1 MRLLFSLI
9 LLLQACSHTSDLTKV
24 QAKPMDEFYQG
35 AGIEKYFMADV
46 PMWINFSSPGQC
58 RREYPIRYLDY
69 YKLNGSYGFSYEVI
83 TQMQIMLN
91 RRYQSYVYSA
101 KLSGLQPKDEAFLFH
116 TVMDQVEGGARE
128 LISPKQKDIN
138 LIWIDGFFRTP
149 ESARKFQKFAE
160 SDAAHSAIP
169 VWVSLCFS
177 EKEIAELA
185 KKYKIEFPVGRIISA
200 EAFTPFDAEFKLSHD
215 FSLDFSQLF
224 PEANLKMYFLDER
237 MPVVFKGIN
246 KNQKIE

>member
-1 MRLLFSLI
+1 MKLIFILI
-9 LLLQACSHTSDLTKV
+9 LLLQACSHSSDLTKM

-35 AGIEKYFMADV
+35 AGIEKFFMADV
-46 PMWINFSSPGQC
+46 PMWINFSSHGKC
-58 RREYPIRYLDY
+58 RRENPIRYLDY

-128 LISPKQKDIN
+128 LIIPKQKDIN
-138 LIWIDGFFRTP
+138 LIWIDGFFRTT
-149 ESARKFQKFAE
+149 EAVRKFQKFSE

-169 VWVSLCFS
+169 VWVSLCYS
-177 EKEIAELA
+177 EKEMAELA
-185 KKYKIEFPVGRIISA
+185 KKYKIELPVGRIISA
-200 EAFTPFDAEFKLSHD
+200 ESFTPFDAEFKLSYE
-215 FSLDFSQLF
+215 FSLNFTQLF
-224 PEANLKMYFLDER
+224 PGANLKMFYHDDR
-237 MPVVFKGIN
+237 MPTVFKGID
-246 KNQKIE
+246 KSQKIE